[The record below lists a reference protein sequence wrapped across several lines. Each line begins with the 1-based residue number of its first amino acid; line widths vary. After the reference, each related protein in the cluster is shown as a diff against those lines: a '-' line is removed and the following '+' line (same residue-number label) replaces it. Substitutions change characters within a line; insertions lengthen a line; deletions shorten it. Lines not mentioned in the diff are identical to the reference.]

1 MKNGS
6 NVIIWRYTD
15 FKVRHKN
22 NVKQKPHTKEPTR
35 VRSTVVQVHFVLQ

>member
-1 MKNGS
+1 MKNGI

-15 FKVRHKN
+15 FKARHKN

-35 VRSTVVQVHFVLQ
+35 STVVQVHFVLQ

>member
-15 FKVRHKN
+15 FKVRHKS

-35 VRSTVVQVHFVLQ
+35 SIVVQVHFVLQ